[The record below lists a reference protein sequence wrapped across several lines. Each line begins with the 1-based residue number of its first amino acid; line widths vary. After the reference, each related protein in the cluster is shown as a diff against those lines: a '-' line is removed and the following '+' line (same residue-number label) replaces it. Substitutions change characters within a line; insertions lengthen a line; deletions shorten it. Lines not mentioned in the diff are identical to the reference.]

1 MIKLKIKMKKNKRK
15 KINREQ
21 RIRLVNNLP
30 VNKESFFKKIKL
42 RFILIFIFSFVL
54 SFLSFSFLN
63 KKNFNKKN
71 IPQKS
76 LVKTKEK
83 TLIIAKNKVSHSKL
97 KDYLKTEQDLYLD
110 PITLIELI
118 NNKSKEILVFD
129 VRKKEAYQKEHLK
142 GAIFFES
149 LTQVKKVNKNKK
161 KTIIIYGDF
170 SSSVKPKQIA
180 LTLLENGF
188 SVKILSIGYNEFRH
202 LKVFWLPQDY
212 WDKINPDD
220 YLERIED

>member
-1 MIKLKIKMKKNKRK
+1 MKKNKRK
-15 KINREQ
+15 KINQEQ
-21 RIRLVNNLP
+21 RTRLVKNFSVKNE
-30 VNKESFFKKIKL
+30 NFFKKIKL

-54 SFLSFSFLN
+54 SFLFFSFLN

-71 IPQKS
+71 IPQKLS
-76 LVKTKEK
+76 GKTKEK
-83 TLIIAKNKVSHSKL
+83 SLITGKNKVSSSKL
-97 KDYLKTEQDLYLD
+97 KDYLKTEQDLYID
-110 PITLIELI
+110 PITLIQLI
-118 NNKSKEILVFD
+118 NNKSKEILIFD
-129 VRKKEAYQKEHLK
+129 VREKEAYQKEHLK
-142 GAIFFES
+142 GAILFQS
-149 LTQVKKVNKNKK
+149 LTQVKKVNKKK
-161 KTIIIYGDF
+161 EKTIIVYGDF
-170 SSSVKPKQIA
+170 LSSVKPKQIA